1 MFTLYCNT
9 IYGLTINFFNTQ
21 EQCEDF
27 VKKTNPLAYK
37 ITKTENQL
45 PMHFFP
51 AFYWN
56 EEKKGPDIDILSA
69 IELKKEELRSIRKPL
84 LEKLDILFV
93 KSLEFDDEE
102 KKAKIVQYKNNLR
115 NITLGFFP
123 SDPYLLIYFYPSI
136 LNEIALFIQD
146 QL

>member
-9 IYGLTINFFNTQ
+9 IYGLTINFFDTK
-21 EQCEDF
+21 EQCENF
-27 VKKTNPLAYK
+27 TKKTNPLAYK
-37 ITKTENQL
+37 ITETENQL

-51 AFYWN
+51 VFYWN
-56 EEKKGPDIDILSA
+56 EEKQGPDIDILSA

-84 LEKLDILFV
+84 LEKLDVLFV
-93 KSLEFDDEE
+93 KSLEFDDKE
-102 KKAKIVQYKNNLR
+102 KKAKIVKYKNDLR

-123 SDPYLLIYFYPSI
+123 SDPYLLIYFYPNI

-146 QL
+146 QF

>member
-9 IYGLTINFFNTQ
+9 IYGLSINFFDTQ
-21 EQCEDF
+21 KECVDF
-27 VKKTNPLAYK
+27 VKKTNPIAHK
-37 ITKTENQL
+37 VVETENQL

-51 AFYWN
+51 VFYWN
-56 EEKKGPDIDILSA
+56 DEKQEPDINIPSA

-93 KSLEFDDEE
+93 RALEFGNEE
-102 KKAKIVQYKNNLR
+102 EKAKIVKYKNDLR

-123 SDPYLLIYFYPSI
+123 SDPYLLIYFYPNI

-146 QL
+146 QF

>member
-9 IYGLTINFFNTQ
+9 IYGLTINFFETS
-21 EQCEDF
+21 EQCKDF
-27 VKKTNPLAYK
+27 AKKTNPLAYK
-37 ITKTENQL
+37 IIETENQL

-51 AFYWN
+51 VFYWN
-56 EEKKGPDIDILSA
+56 QEKQGPDIDILSA

-84 LEKLDILFV
+84 LEKLDVLFV
-93 KSLEFDDEE
+93 KSLEFDDKE
-102 KKAKIVQYKNNLR
+102 KKSKIVKYKNDLR

-123 SDPYLLIYFYPSI
+123 SDPYLLIYFYPTI